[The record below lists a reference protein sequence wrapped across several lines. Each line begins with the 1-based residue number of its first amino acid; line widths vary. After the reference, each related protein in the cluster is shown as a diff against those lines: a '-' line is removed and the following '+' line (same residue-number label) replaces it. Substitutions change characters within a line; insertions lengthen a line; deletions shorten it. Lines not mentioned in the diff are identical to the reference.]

1 MSVAHKNHPSV
12 VNRAPRRP
20 RAQSSGTS
28 SRKRSLSTADSDTD
42 HAPPRKM
49 ARKSLEKR
57 TARENEVSTHV
68 PDASRRAAHV
78 VDDQPVAGPSSGPAF
93 DRLAFHPPSSSRI
106 HNTRPTT
113 STAGAFN
120 GPSFDFD
127 PYLPLDDDEEWLY
140 QPSLSY
146 PEYPFDSVD
155 DALLYAGS
163 QYTDDYGYGQVGD
176 VPVFLPQPYP
186 TTGFFQLAP
195 GIVQPPPY
203 HQLYSGFDVGAAH
216 EPWAASYPQID
227 IHLPHWPAADD
238 PIYNWAEYGQ
248 LDSQ

>member
-1 MSVAHKNHPSV
+1 
-12 VNRAPRRP
+12 
-20 RAQSSGTS
+20 
-28 SRKRSLSTADSDTD
+28 
-42 HAPPRKM
+42 M

-68 PDASRRAAHV
+68 PDASRRAVHV
-78 VDDQPVAGPSSGPAF
+78 VDDQPVADPSSGPAF
-93 DRLAFHPPSSSRI
+93 DRLASHPPSSSRI

-113 STAGAFN
+113 STAGASH

-163 QYTDDYGYGQVGD
+163 QYTDDYGYGQVED

-203 HQLYSGFDVGAAH
+203 HQLYSGFDVGAVH

-238 PIYNWAEYGQ
+238 PIYNWCDYGQ
-248 LDSQ
+248 LDQQ